1 MFLSAYHFDG
11 DPTRLLPAY
20 DVMRQGFPPHT
31 FELHACVVTGAGIT
45 VYDACPTREVFEG
58 FSISTEFGRAIATAG
73 LPPPRIEPLGQVHR
87 AVAGKSVT
95 Q

>member
-11 DPTRLLPAY
+11 HPTALLPAY
-20 DVMRQGFPPHT
+20 DLLRQGFPPDT
-31 FELHACVVTGAGIT
+31 FELHACVVTGVGIT

-58 FSISTEFGRAIATAG
+58 FSIGPEFLGSLAAAG
-73 LPPPRIEPLGQVHR
+73 LPRPRIEPLGEVHH

-95 Q
+95 R